1 MYYEIN
7 EELCKRGHEQNHLIT
22 DYKPGSTTAS
32 YRAAVDAFAAKC
44 EAAKQGCRPGHEAKL
59 DALADCYARRL
70 AAYYNDSAAN
80 NARHVSWF
88 VAGPSNYN
96 MRAHEKWS
104 RREERLREEW
114 NAIQR
119 MEDEISRAAGDPS
132 TILSGDPEAVEQLQA
147 KVERLT
153 LAQDTMKA
161 ANVHYRKH
169 GTMDGFEMSPAGRF
183 RPMP

>member
-59 DALADCYARRL
+59 DALADRYARRL
-70 AAYYNDSAAN
+70 AAYYNNSAAN

-104 RREERLREEW
+104 RREEKLREDW

-169 GTMDGFEMSPAGRF
+169 GTMDGFEMSP
-183 RPMP
+183 